1 MSIGSRIKEKREELG
16 ITQTELAKIVGVSKG
31 SIGNYESGVSAPNEK
46 ILFKLFKALKCDA
59 NFLYQDDMKAF
70 SKENEFSV
78 SSNEKAM
85 IKKYR
90 SLDTYGKE
98 LIDKALDVE
107 YRRCESQNSM
117 NTYNHSDT
125 ITIAEVA
132 RTNDN
137 RKSLTERQVTAKELE
152 IFDIAPQ
159 SDEEL

>member
-31 SIGNYESGVSAPNEK
+31 SIGNYESGISAPNEK

-59 NFLYQDDMKAF
+59 NFLYQDDMKVF
-70 SKENEFSV
+70 SKENEFNIN
-78 SSNEKAM
+78 SNEKTM

-90 SLDTYGKE
+90 SLDTYGKKM
-98 LIDKALDVE
+98 IDAALDIE
-107 YRRCESQNSM
+107 YQRCESQNSM
-117 NTYNHSDT
+117 NAYNHSDT

>member
-1 MSIGSRIKEKREELG
+1 M
-16 ITQTELAKIVGVSKG
+16 
-31 SIGNYESGVSAPNEK
+31 
-46 ILFKLFKALKCDA
+46 
-59 NFLYQDDMKAF
+59 
-70 SKENEFSV
+70 KENEFSV

-107 YRRCESQNSM
+107 YRRCESQKM
-117 NTYNHSDT
+117 VDVCNHSDT
-125 ITIAEVA
+125 VTIAEVA

>member
-78 SSNEKAM
+78 SLNEKAM

-90 SLDTYGKE
+90 KLNAHGKE
-98 LIDKALDVE
+98 IVKAVIEIEYKYCEKEEKDTAPAIRAAQSFGDKSKIDRNADIDE
-107 YRRCESQNSM
+107 QRFIDAPES
-117 NTYNHSDT
+117 
-125 ITIAEVA
+125 
-132 RTNDN
+132 
-137 RKSLTERQVTAKELE
+137 
-152 IFDIAPQ
+152 DI
-159 SDEEL
+159 DM

>member
-16 ITQTELAKIVGVSKG
+16 ITQTELPKIVGVSKG

-78 SSNEKAM
+78 SLNEKAM

-90 SLDTYGKE
+90 SLDIYGKE

-107 YRRCESQNSM
+107 YRRCESQKM
-117 NTYNHSDT
+117 VDVCNHSDT
-125 ITIAEVA
+125 VTIAEVA
-132 RTNDN
+132 RTDDN
-137 RKSLTERQVTAKELE
+137 RKSLNKKQASAEELK
-152 IFDIAPQ
+152 IFDVAPQ